1 MSMCQNLFFVLIIS
15 TSAKKTFP
23 DFLLECPQFVTLLVL
38 NYDVNGK
45 ASFVR
50 TPKDQ
55 ALEPYCGKKQNMLMD
70 NGYDPL

>member
-1 MSMCQNLFFVLIIS
+1 MFS

-23 DFLLECPQFVTLLVL
+23 DFLQECPQFMTLLVL
-38 NYDVNGK
+38 AYDANGK

-50 TPKDQ
+50 TPKDV
-55 ALEPYCGKKQNMLMD
+55 ALEPYCGKKQATAMD